1 MAAVNLNHKFHI
13 LFYYFYSSPTAA
25 YSPQAI
31 IIVIIES
38 EKIMTAMLTFVVDAF
53 LCQS

>member
-13 LFYYFYSSPTAA
+13 LFYYFYTSTTA